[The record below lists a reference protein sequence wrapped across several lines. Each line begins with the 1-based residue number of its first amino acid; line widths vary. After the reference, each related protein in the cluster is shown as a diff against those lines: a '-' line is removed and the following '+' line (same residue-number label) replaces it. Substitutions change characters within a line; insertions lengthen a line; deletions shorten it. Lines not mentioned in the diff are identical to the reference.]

1 VSDPNPGR
9 SRPATPDLDHPGTAD
24 GVAAAGDAADRAV
37 DPTLALFAVAGT
49 DADARDELVRLHT
62 PLARYLARRFQGRG
76 EPLEDLTQVAMIGLL
91 KAIDRFDVTRE
102 IRFTTYA
109 TATIAGELKRHFR
122 DKAWS
127 VRVPRRLQETALR
140 VSRVVG
146 ELSQE
151 LGRSPTVAE
160 VAARTQLS
168 DEEVI
173 DGLDAVQAYSAQSL
187 DAPSDE
193 DGTSSAERLG
203 TEDDLLETMEGW
215 ASVAPALRALPAR
228 ERRILYLR
236 FYQGQTQT
244 QIAESLDISQ
254 MHVSRLLART
264 LRRLRE
270 AVGETDEPEDDGAV
284 GEGSDMGDEDG

>member
-1 VSDPNPGR
+1 VSESR
-9 SRPATPDLDHPGTAD
+9 SDQTTPATEPQT
-24 GVAAAGDAADRAV
+24 DRAP
-37 DPTLALFAVAGT
+37 DPTLELFDRAST
-49 DADARDELVRLHT
+49 DADAREELVKLHT

-91 KAIDRFDVTRE
+91 KAIDRFDTTRE

-146 ELSQE
+146 DLSQE

-160 VAARTQLS
+160 VAERTQLTE
-168 DEEVI
+168 DEVI
-173 DGLDAVQAYSAQSL
+173 EGLDAVQAYSAQSL
-187 DAPSDE
+187 DAPADE
-193 DGTSSAERLG
+193 DGSSSADRLG
-203 TEDDLLETMEGW
+203 GEDEVLETMDGW

-244 QIAESLDISQ
+244 QIAEVLGISQ

-270 AVGETDEPEDDGAV
+270 AVGETGDEGELVDGDE
-284 GEGSDMGDEDG
+284 EGSDVPTTRAGETGAHR

>member
-1 VSDPNPGR
+1 VGDPSPGR
-9 SRPATPDLDHPGTAD
+9 SSRADPDRHD
-24 GVAAAGDAADRAV
+24 GHAAAREPDH
-37 DPTLALFAVAGT
+37 DPTLALFAVAAT
-49 DADARDELVRLHT
+49 DANAREELILLHS

-91 KAIDRFDVTRE
+91 KAIDRFDPTRE

-109 TATIAGELKRHFR
+109 TATIVGELKRHFR

-151 LGRSPTVAE
+151 LGRSPTVGE
-160 VAARTQLS
+160 VAARTELS

-173 DGLDAVQAYSAQSL
+173 EGLDAVQAYSAQSL

-193 DGTSSAERLG
+193 DGTSSADRLG
-203 TEDDLLETMEGW
+203 AEDDALETMEGW
-215 ASVAPALRALPAR
+215 ASVAPALRALEAR

-244 QIAESLDISQ
+244 QIADSLGISQ

-270 AVGETDEPEDDGAV
+270 AVGPMGGARETGEDAEAADMDEGR
-284 GEGSDMGDEDG
+284 